1 MYTHFFKLREPPFS
15 ITPDPAYLYLS
26 PRHQEAL
33 GHLLYGT
40 GQHGGFVQLTGE
52 VGTGKTTIVRTLL
65 AQKLEN
71 VDVAVILN
79 PRQSE
84 QEFVQSICDEL
95 HIAYPKEGLTLKVL
109 HDALNAHLLATHSAG
124 RRTVIII
131 DEAQN
136 LERNVLEQVR
146 LLTNLETHKDK
157 LLRIM
162 LVGQPELAQMLS
174 RADLRQLATRITARY
189 HLTPLT
195 PVETVE
201 YIRHRLRIA
210 GSSEALFNVPALAVI
225 HKLTG
230 GVPRLVN
237 ILCDRSLLGA
247 YARNEHLVTP
257 EIVHGAAAESLGE
270 ISQPARPKIPFWRL
284 GDRRRW
290 SFSEVVIAV
299 LIAGVAVYWWATA
312 SRAPTDA
319 QTMPMTPA
327 IASALPPSTTVN
339 TPSAE
344 PAAPGGTAKGAEA
357 AAKFAGAPIPRL
369 RDVLE
374 NSEPLAL
381 VTGHLIHL
389 WSPGLTVPVG
399 AQVCPSL
406 AAQGLQC
413 YRAQGDW
420 KDLQMLNRPAILTL
434 ATGRGVL
441 KYALLRDFDGDDLVL
456 DTARGTLKMPRDD
469 LATAWTGE
477 FLVLWRPPTDQIR
490 ITTGTRG
497 PAVVWLRQQLALGAG
512 QTLQEPVSPLFDN
525 ALREQVLRFQRERG
539 MVADGIAGPR
549 TQMLLS
555 AISTDPAEPR
565 LRTAMSTP

>member
-1 MYTHFFKLREPPFS
+1 VYTHFFKLREPPFS
-15 ITPDPAYLYLS
+15 ITPDPTYLYLS

-95 HIAYPKEGLTLKVL
+95 HIDYPKAPNSVPTLKVL
-109 HDALNAHLLATHSAG
+109 HDALNAHLLATHAAG

-174 RADLRQLATRITARY
+174 RADLRQLSTRITARY

-195 PVETVE
+195 PTETVE

-210 GSSEALFNVPALAVI
+210 GSNEALFNMPAMATI

-247 YARNEHLVTP
+247 YARNEHTITH
-257 EIVHGAAAESLGE
+257 EIVRGAAAESLGDLA
-270 ISQPARPKIPFWRL
+270 PAKPQRLPFWRL

-290 SFSEVVIAV
+290 TLSEVVLVA
-299 LIAGVAVYWWATA
+299 LIAAVCVYWWATGTRTQTSA
-312 SRAPTDA
+312 AESAQSMPIAPATAMDGGSA
-319 QTMPMTPA
+319 ARGRTPEPPVA
-327 IASALPPSTTVN
+327 EHTADASA
-339 TPSAE
+339 
-344 PAAPGGTAKGAEA
+344 
-357 AAKFAGAPIPRL
+357 PRL
-369 RDVLE
+369 RDVLD
-374 NSEPLAL
+374 NSEPLA
-381 VTGHLIHL
+381 VITSHLIHL
-389 WSPGLTVPVG
+389 WSPGLTVPAG
-399 AQVCPSL
+399 TQVCPSL
-406 AAQGLQC
+406 SSQGLQC
-413 YRAQGDW
+413 YRAQADW
-420 KDLQMLNRPAILTL
+420 KELQMLNRPAILTL

-441 KYALLRDFDGDDLVL
+441 KYVLLRDFDGDDLVL
-456 DTARGTLKMPRDD
+456 ETAQGTLKMPRDD

-477 FLVLWRPPTDQIR
+477 FLVLWRPPTDQVR
-490 ITTGTRG
+490 ITTGARG
-497 PAVVWLRQQLALGAG
+497 PAVVWLRQQLAMASS
-512 QTLQEPVSPLFDN
+512 QTLKEPVSQLFDN

-539 MVADGIAGPR
+539 INPDGVAGPR

-555 AISTDPAEPR
+555 AISSDPAEPR

>member
-15 ITPDPAYLYLS
+15 ITPDPTYLYLS

-95 HIAYPKEGLTLKVL
+95 HVGYPKEGLTLKVL
-109 HDALNAHLLATHSAG
+109 HDALNAHLLATHAAG

-174 RADLRQLATRITARY
+174 RADLRQLSTRITARY
-189 HLTPLT
+189 HLTPLSPT
-195 PVETVE
+195 ETVE

-210 GSSEALFNVPALAVI
+210 GSNEALFNMQALALI

-230 GVPRLVN
+230 GIPRLVN

-247 YARNEHLVTP
+247 YAGNENVVTP
-257 EIVHGAAAESLGE
+257 QIVQGAAAESLGDVT
-270 ISQPARPKIPFWRL
+270 PPKRAPLPFWRL

-290 SFSEVVIAV
+290 SFSEVVIVV
-299 LIAGVAVYWWATA
+299 LIAGVCVYWWATA
-312 SRAPTDA
+312 SRTSNADSA
-319 QTMPMTPA
+319 QTMPVAPA
-327 IASALPPSTTVN
+327 TASAPPPSAAPVE
-339 TPSAE
+339 A
-344 PAAPGGTAKGAEA
+344 PAASKSEEA
-357 AAKFAGAPIPRL
+357 AAPRL

-374 NSEPLAL
+374 NSEPLAV
-381 VTGHLIHL
+381 VTSHLIHL
-389 WSPGLTVPVG
+389 WSPGLTVPAG

-420 KDLQMLNRPAILTL
+420 KDVQMLNRPAILTL

-441 KYALLRDFDGDDLVL
+441 KYALLRDFDGDDVEL
-456 DTARGTLKMPRDD
+456 DTTQGALRIPRDD
-469 LATAWTGE
+469 LSTAWTGE
-477 FLVLWRPPTDQIR
+477 FLVLWRPPTDQVR
-490 ITTGTRG
+490 ITAGTRG
-497 PAVVWLRQQLALGAG
+497 ASVVWLRQQLALAAG
-512 QTLQEPVSPLFDN
+512 QSLKEPVSELFDN

-539 MVADGIAGPR
+539 LNADGVAGAR

-555 AISTDPAEPR
+555 ALSSDPAEPR
-565 LRTAMSTP
+565 LHTAMNTPSTP

>member
-1 MYTHFFKLREPPFS
+1 VYTHFFKLREPPFS
-15 ITPDPAYLYLS
+15 ITPDPTYLYLS

-95 HIAYPKEGLTLKVL
+95 HVAYPKEGLTLKVL
-109 HDALNAHLLATHSAG
+109 HDALNAHLLATHAAG

-189 HLTPLT
+189 HLTPLSPT
-195 PVETVE
+195 ETVE

-210 GSSEALFNVPALAVI
+210 GNNEALFNMQALALI

-230 GVPRLVN
+230 GIPRLVN

-247 YARNEHLVTP
+247 YASNEHVVTP
-257 EIVHGAAAESLGE
+257 QIVQGAAAESLGDM
-270 ISQPARPKIPFWRL
+270 PVTPKRAALPFWRL

-290 SFSEVVIAV
+290 SFSEVVIVV
-299 LIAGVAVYWWATA
+299 LIAAVCVYWWATA
-312 SRAPTDA
+312 SRTQNASIDTA
-319 QTMPMTPA
+319 QTMPVAPA
-327 IASALPPSTTVN
+327 VASVPAPSAAPAEASAPSTT
-339 TPSAE
+339 T
-344 PAAPGGTAKGAEA
+344 EA
-357 AAKFAGAPIPRL
+357 AAPRL
-369 RDVLE
+369 RDVLA
-374 NSEPLAL
+374 NSEPLAV

-389 WSPGLTVPVG
+389 WSPGLTVPAG

-420 KDLQMLNRPAILTL
+420 KDVQMLNRPAILTL

-441 KYALLRDFDGDDLVL
+441 KYALLRDFDGDDVEL
-456 DTARGTLKMPRDD
+456 DTAQGPLKIPRED
-469 LATAWTGE
+469 LSTAWTGE
-477 FLVLWRPPTDQIR
+477 FLVLWRPPTDQLR
-490 ITTGTRG
+490 ITAGTRG
-497 PAVVWLRQQLALGAG
+497 AAVVWLRQQLALAAG
-512 QTLQEPVSPLFDN
+512 QPLQEPVSELFDN

-539 MVADGIAGPR
+539 LNPDGVAGAR

-555 AISTDPAEPR
+555 ALSSDPAEPR
-565 LRTAMSTP
+565 LHTAMNAASMP